1 MFGIGGVESTPS
13 GGQRSTLFRVVP
25 APSIKPRAPYQL
37 VVMGYRSTA
46 IPLQG
51 ETGWMV
57 LSRPCLRVVGDP
69 SGCTYLVRVLD
80 EEGRSSLNRS
90 ALVRSSAPVSPVTR
104 HPFRLGLA
112 YLTNQAHLLPG
123 QRTLPSRDCERHS
136 MRWPTIRLASGTPP
150 RLRGGGFAV
159 DWVTATAPALRLDA
173 PAQDREGT
181 STLGCGPP
189 PLEVIL
195 SCTTNLI
202 LQKRWVGFDGSSGC
216 ATTLPNHV
224 PAG

>member
-1 MFGIGGVESTPS
+1 MTLLRVLPTPS
-13 GGQRSTLFRVVP
+13 T
-25 APSIKPRAPYQL
+25 KPRAPYQL

-57 LSRPCLRVVGDP
+57 PSRPCLRVVGDP
-69 SGCTYLVRVLD
+69 SRCTYLVRVLD

-90 ALVRSSAPVSPVTR
+90 ALVRSSALVSPVTR

-150 RLRGGGFAV
+150 RLRGDGIRSGLGHRDSTGLTARCSCVGSRGNLDPRLRTTPAGGDPFMHH
-159 DWVTATAPALRLDA
+159 
-173 PAQDREGT
+173 QH
-181 STLGCGPP
+181 
-189 PLEVIL
+189 
-195 SCTTNLI
+195 I
-202 LQKRWVGFDGSSGC
+202 LQKRWVGFDGPPGC
-216 ATTLPNHV
+216 ATTLLNHM